1 MNFEHIP
8 KEKRKTILYI
18 CDDIRT
24 HSGVATISK
33 EIVLKSAHH
42 FNWLIL
48 GGLHNHPNNN
58 QRMDLSEEIN
68 KIMNIT
74 DSYVHQIGVN
84 GYGNVD
90 LVKAILKSEPIDAL
104 MMMTDPRY
112 YEWLFSIERDIR
124 RKLPI
129 IYLNIWDNY
138 PYPMYNKSFYESCD
152 ALFCISKLTKN
163 CVEQVLG
170 KELVKEK
177 IIKYIPH
184 GLDETI
190 FKPLSENNEDLKKFK
205 KELFSEKEYDFIVF
219 WNSRNIR
226 RKSPSDLM
234 VGFKEFCDK
243 LTKDKREKVALL
255 MHTDPID
262 PNGTDLIAV
271 KKMLFGN
278 DNSYNIIFTNRK
290 YSPYEMNLLYNS
302 IDVTTLISS
311 NEGWGLS
318 LTESMLA
325 GKCIIGNV
333 TGGIQDQMR
342 FNDYHDEWI
351 EFDEYYP
358 SNNKCRYKEHGHWAF
373 PIFPSN
379 TSLVGSVPTPYI
391 YDDRV
396 QPSDIGNVLETIYGL
411 NKELLKEYGMMGRE
425 WAIGDEAKFTAQKMT
440 NSIIEGI
447 EETLEKFVPR
457 KNFDIVKL

>member
-1 MNFEHIP
+1 MNYEYIP

-33 EIVLKSAHH
+33 EIVQKSAHYL
-42 FNWLIL
+42 NWLIV
-48 GGLHNHPNNN
+48 GGLHNHPQNM
-58 QRMDLSEEIN
+58 QRMDLSQEIDKLTGLN
-68 KIMNIT
+68 
-74 DSYVHQIGVN
+74 DSWVHQIGTN

-90 LVKAILKSEPIDAL
+90 LIKAILKGEKIDAL
-104 MMMTDPRY
+104 MFMTDPRY
-112 YEWLFSIERDIR
+112 YEFLFSVERDIR
-124 RKLPI
+124 QKIPM

-138 PYPMYNKSFYESCD
+138 PYPMYNKAFYESCD
-152 ALFCISKLTKN
+152 TLFCISKLTKN

-170 KELVKEK
+170 EKSKEK
-177 IIKYIPH
+177 IIKYVPH
-184 GLDETI
+184 GLDENI
-190 FKPLSENNEDLKKFK
+190 FKPLSENDETLNKFK
-205 KELFSEKEYDFIVF
+205 KDLFKGKEYDFVAF

-243 LTKDKREKVALL
+243 LTKEQRSKVALL

-271 KKMLFGN
+271 KKMLFG
-278 DNSYNIIFTNRK
+278 DDASYNVLFTERK
-290 YSPYEMNLLYNS
+290 YSPQEMNLLYNS
-302 IDVTTLISS
+302 IDVTCLVSS

-325 GKCIIGNV
+325 GKVILGNV

-342 FNDYHDEWI
+342 FERYGAWI
-351 EFDEYYP
+351 DFDKEFP
-358 SNNKCRYKEHGHWAF
+358 SNNMKQHIGCGVWAF

-396 QPSDIGNVLETIYGL
+396 QPIDIGNTLKEIYGHSKTAL
-411 NKELLKEYGMMGRE
+411 KNKGLEGRN
-425 WAIGDEAKFTAQKMT
+425 WANGHEAKFTAQKMT

-457 KNFDIVKL
+457 KNFDIIKL

>member
-1 MNFEHIP
+1 MNFEYIP
-8 KEKRKTILYI
+8 KEQRKTILYI

-68 KIMNIT
+68 KMTNLK
-74 DSYVHQIGVN
+74 DSWVHQIGVN

-129 IYLNIWDNY
+129 MYLNIWDNY

-170 KELVKEK
+170 EDLVKEK
-177 IIKYIPH
+177 IIKYVPH
-184 GLDETI
+184 GLDENI
-190 FKPLSENNEDLKKFK
+190 FKPLLEDDEDLNKFK
-205 KELFSEKEYDFIVF
+205 KDLYNGKEYDFVVF

-243 LTKDKREKVALL
+243 LTKEQRSKVALL

-262 PNGTDLIAV
+262 PNGTDLLAV
-271 KKMLFGN
+271 KKLLFGN

-302 IDVTTLISS
+302 IDVTALISS

-318 LTESMLA
+318 LTESMLV

-342 FNDYHDEWI
+342 F
-351 EFDEYYP
+351 EYYGKWIDFDKDFP
-358 SNNKCRYKEHGHWAF
+358 SNNIGKYVPHGIWAF

-396 QPSDIGNVLETIYGL
+396 QPSDIGKI
-411 NKELLKEYGMMGRE
+411 LKEVYGYSKTTLKNRGLEGRE
-425 WAIGDEAKFTAQKMT
+425 WAIGVEAKFTAQKMT
-440 NSIIEGI
+440 NSIIAGI

-457 KNFDIVKL
+457 KNFDVVKL

>member
-1 MNFEHIP
+1 MNFDYIP
-8 KEKRKTILYI
+8 KENRKTILYI

-68 KIMNIT
+68 KLTNLK
-74 DSYVHQIGVN
+74 DACVHQIGVN
-84 GYGNVD
+84 GYGNID
-90 LVKAILKSEPIDAL
+90 MVKAILKAEPIDAL

-112 YEWLFSIERDIR
+112 YEWLFSIERDVR

-152 ALFCISKLTKN
+152 TLFCISKLTKN

-170 KELVKEK
+170 EELSKEK

-184 GLDETI
+184 GLDESR
-190 FKPLSENNEDLKKFK
+190 FKPLSEDDEELKNFK
-205 KELFSEKEYDFIVF
+205 KDLFKGKEYEFVVF

-243 LTKDKREKVALL
+243 LTKESRSKVALL

-262 PNGTDLIAV
+262 PNGTDLIEV
-271 KKMLFGN
+271 KKMLFGDN
-278 DNSYNIIFTNRK
+278 DNYNIIFTDRK
-290 YSPYEMNLLYNS
+290 FSQHEMNLMYNS
-302 IDVTTLISS
+302 IDVTALISS

-342 FNDYHDEWI
+342 FDNYGSWI
-351 EFDEYYP
+351 SFNKDFP
-358 SNNKCRYKEHGHWAF
+358 SNNIGKYVPHGIWAF

-396 QPSDIGNVLETIYGL
+396 QPSDIGKV
-411 NKELLKEYGMMGRE
+411 LKEVYGYSKTTLKNRGLEGRE

-457 KNFDIVKL
+457 KNFDVVKL